1 MSDDVGSE
9 TNSQPD
15 YYKVLGIPRDADAD
29 AIRKAYKKLA
39 LKWHPDK
46 NDGDAAAAEK
56 FKELAEA
63 FTVLSDAEQ
72 RKSYDQE
79 LLGQSSLRRRQP
91 RSKTMEAA
99 IAKTMREAREKFR
112 EEAKGNA
119 GAPSGGC
126 DWGMVLIIG
135 VGSLIALWVAV
146 R

>member
-1 MSDDVGSE
+1 MDDKL
-9 TNSQPD
+9 PD
-15 YYKVLGIPRDADAD
+15 YYKVLGITNDAELDS
-29 AIRKAYKKLA
+29 IKKAYRQLA

-46 NDGDAAAAEK
+46 NDGDVAAGEK

-72 RKSYDQE
+72 RKAYDQE
-79 LLGQSSLRRRQP
+79 RSAAARGDLRRRQP

-99 IAKTMREAREKFR
+99 IAKTMREAREKFKDD
-112 EEAKGNA
+112 AKSPA
-119 GAPSGGC
+119 HAQQAPGC

-135 VGSLIALWVAV
+135 VGSLIALWVAI

>member
-1 MSDDVGSE
+1 MDE
-9 TNSQPD
+9 KLPD
-15 YYKVLGIPRDADAD
+15 YYKVLGITSDAEID
-29 AIRKAYKKLA
+29 AIKKAYRQLA

-79 LLGQSSLRRRQP
+79 RLAAARGDLRRRQA

-99 IAKTMREAREKFR
+99 IAKTMREARDKFKD
-112 EEAKGNA
+112 EVKKPTKEAA
-119 GAPSGGC
+119 GC

-146 R
+146 G